1 MRLIPL
7 IVIYCILFFG
17 LYAYSSLAVSHL
29 ILSRDE
35 LLKGFGYGAMFLV
48 LEGATAV
55 SLWRAAFSRPEGF
68 RDDLENGG
76 SGRREEIAEDDRPL
90 MSRPEESS
98 GEEEDED
105 EDDEDGDDQDED
117 GVKSRSS
124 NLVPR
129 DEWAPRSDRGI
140 RRQGERGMSLGDV
153 LMENN
158 RDTPASIQLKSN
170 GQPRFCRKVSRAI
183 IWLAE

>member
-1 MRLIPL
+1 M
-7 IVIYCILFFG
+7 
-17 LYAYSSLAVSHL
+17 
-29 ILSRDE
+29 
-35 LLKGFGYGAMFLV
+35 V

-55 SLWRAAFSRPEGF
+55 SLWRAAFSRPGGS

-76 SGRREEIAEDDRPL
+76 SGRREEIDEDDRPL
-90 MSRPEESS
+90 MERSGESS

-105 EDDEDGDDQDED
+105 EDDEDGDDQHVDDD
-117 GVKSRSS
+117 GVKSRSRK
-124 NLVPR
+124 LVPR
-129 DEWAPRSDRGI
+129 DEWAPRNDRGI
-140 RRQGERGMSLGDV
+140 RRHRERGMSLGDV